1 MPGSVLVTGASGF
14 VGPWLL
20 AAIAERGWGPI
31 TALGEPPADPVPVLE
46 GGAAAK
52 RREGAPA
59 VTWRPGD
66 VRDAAAVDAL
76 VAEVKPA
83 RVFHLAA
90 QASVA
95 ASLEDPGTTFE
106 INALGTLR
114 LLDALRRHAP
124 TARTLLVSSAEVY
137 GPRGGRL
144 AEDLAP
150 APANPYA
157 ASKAAAEQVAAA
169 FARAY
174 GLAVVVARPFN
185 HTGPGQSARFAPG
198 AFARQIAMI
207 ESGRQAAVIRVGN
220 LEARRDFLDVRDVVR
235 AYLALAEH
243 GEPGRAYNVC
253 RGEAVA
259 IQAILDGLLAHAK
272 VGIDVEPDAGLM
284 RPSDVPE
291 LVGEPAALQAATGWA
306 AEIPLATT
314 LADLLDDWRRR
325 MPFFGDVASHLA

>member
-1 MPGSVLVTGASGF
+1 MPAAGPVLVTGASGF

-20 AAIAERGWGPI
+20 ARLAEAGHGPI
-31 TALGEPPADPVPVLE
+31 TALGEPPTAPATAL
-46 GGAAAK
+46 
-52 RREGAPA
+52 PA

-66 VRDAAAVDAL
+66 VRDPAALDAL
-76 VAEVKPA
+76 VAEVRPA

-95 ASLEDPGTTFE
+95 ASLEDPAGTFE
-106 INALGTLR
+106 VNALGTLR

-124 TARTLLVSSAEVY
+124 AARTLLVSSAEVY

-157 ASKAAAEQVAAA
+157 ASKAAAEQVAGA

-185 HTGPGQSARFAPG
+185 HTGPGQTARFAPG

-207 ESGRQAAVIRVGN
+207 EASRQAPVIRVGN
-220 LEARRDFLDVRDVVR
+220 LGARRDFLDVRDVVR
-235 AYLALAEH
+235 AYMLLAER
-243 GEPGRAYNVC
+243 GEAGKAYNVC

-259 IQAILDGLLAHAK
+259 IRAILDGLLAHAK
-272 VGIDVEPDAGLM
+272 VGIDVEADPALM
-284 RPSDVPE
+284 RPADVPE
-291 LVGEPAALQAATGWA
+291 LVGEPAALRAATGWA
-306 AEIPLATT
+306 PEYALDVTLRDL
-314 LADLLDDWRRR
+314 LADWRGRTPFLL
-325 MPFFGDVASHLA
+325 A

>member
-1 MPGSVLVTGASGF
+1 MGPSRPIGAGPVLVTGASGF

-20 AAIAERGWGPI
+20 AALAGHGWGPL
-31 TALGEPPADPVPVLE
+31 TALGEPPADPVPAL
-46 GGAAAK
+46 
-52 RREGAPA
+52 PA

-66 VRDAAAVDAL
+66 VRDAAALDAL
-76 VAEVKPA
+76 VAEVRPA
-83 RVFHLAA
+83 AVFHLAA

-95 ASLEDPGTTFE
+95 ASLEDPGATFE
-106 INALGTLR
+106 VNALGTLR

-124 TARTLLVSSAEVY
+124 AARVLLVSSAEVY

-169 FARAY
+169 FARSY
-174 GLAVVVARPFN
+174 GLHVVVARPFN

-207 ESGRQAAVIRVGN
+207 EAGRQAPAIRVGN
-220 LEARRDFLDVRDVVR
+220 LEARRDFLDVRDVVE
-235 AYLALAEH
+235 AYVALAAR
-243 GEPGRAYNVC
+243 GEAGRTYNVS
-253 RGEAVA
+253 RGEAVP

-272 VGIDVEPDAGLM
+272 VGIDVERDPALM
-284 RPSDVPE
+284 RPADVP
-291 LVGEPAALQAATGWA
+291 ALEGDPGALRRATGWA
-306 AEIPLATT
+306 PAIPLDVT
-314 LADLLDDWRRR
+314 LGDLLADWRRR
-325 MPFFGDVASHLA
+325 MPFLGDVAGSFA